1 MTPTAFL
8 SIHMDP
14 SQIKKLLSLP
24 RHPTELLLC
33 ILLPSIHDSTE
44 LAGQIIS
51 LLQCLFL
58 RTKIPWLPTA
68 KRITPKCCR
77 PFKSSRNLV
86 PNTFLVSCII
96 LLFHT
101 DQSPDPWTEIFPT
114 PFLTLQNVYTHC
126 HLLHGRLWRAFHTD
140 SPCKRPSL
148 FLRSNSGSAFCVKPS
163 PNSKSESAIQELSFY
178 GTRCFL
184 QLGIHQSDL
193 YNAICWLYLLPL
205 LNCKIPE
212 GRRAS
217 SHRYSITSVQLSL
230 DIGTTF
236 LHFT

>member
-8 SIHMDP
+8 SIHMNS

-24 RHPTELLLC
+24 RHPIELLLC

-77 PFKSSRNLV
+77 PFKSSHNLV

-101 DQSPDPWTEIFPT
+101 GQSPDPWTEIFPT
-114 PFLTLQNVYTHC
+114 SFLTLQNVLYS
-126 HLLHGRLWRAFHTD
+126 LPPSPWKALKGLPYRLSMQKT
-140 SPCKRPSL
+140 L
-148 FLRSNSGSAFCVKPS
+148 FLRSNSDSAFCVKPS

-193 YNAICWLYLLPL
+193 YNAICWLYLLTL

-212 GRRAS
+212 GRRPS

-230 DIGTTF
+230 DIGATF

>member
-8 SIHMDP
+8 FIHMNS

-24 RHPTELLLC
+24 RHPIELLLC

-77 PFKSSRNLV
+77 PFKSSHNLV

-101 DQSPDPWTEIFPT
+101 GQSPDPWTEIFPT
-114 PFLTLQNVYTHC
+114 SFLTLQNVLY
-126 HLLHGRLWRAFHTD
+126 
-140 SPCKRPSL
+140 SL
-148 FLRSNSGSAFCVKPS
+148 PPS
-163 PNSKSESAIQELSFY
+163 PWKALKGLPYRLSMQKTLSFSKVKLRFCLLCEAFPKLQIRISNT
-178 GTRCFL
+178 GTKFL
-184 QLGIHQSDL
+184 WDSLLSPAGDSSE
-193 YNAICWLYLLPL
+193 WL
-205 LNCKIPE
+205 
-212 GRRAS
+212 
-217 SHRYSITSVQLSL
+217 V
-230 DIGTTF
+230 
-236 LHFT
+236 